1 MLNFLLQCLTGGVL
15 LLRNKFI
22 IILYRGKDYLPS
34 RVGELVTKRELEIT
48 RCQLQEET
56 MRLRASEMFS
66 LSEITSE
73 KFSTS
78 GTLSEFQ
85 SIQSECLNRKDVN
98 NEVEV
103 SMEAEKQRLKKEL
116 RNQQRKLLIV
126 RYCLMFYFI

>member
-1 MLNFLLQCLTGGVL
+1 MLNFLLQCLTGGVV

-73 KFSTS
+73 KFSTI

>member
-1 MLNFLLQCLTGGVL
+1 M
-15 LLRNKFI
+15 LRNKFI

-73 KFSTS
+73 KFSTI